1 MKTLIKLII
10 AAAVLHATWRTG
22 MAYFR
27 YYELKDDLQQ
37 IAQFSG
43 NRSESEL
50 HDQALQAARRYDIP
64 LNPSRVAV
72 RREENHTLI
81 EASYDERIE
90 LLPAYYYPWRF
101 DMNVDAFT
109 IVAK

>member
-1 MKTLIKLII
+1 MKTLIKLIV
-10 AAAVLHATWRTG
+10 AAAILHATWRTG
-22 MAYFR
+22 MVYFR

-50 HDQALQAARRYDIP
+50 HARALDMARRRQVP
-64 LNPSRVAV
+64 LDPARLTV
-72 RREENHTLI
+72 RREENHTII
-81 EASYDERIE
+81 EGSYDERIE
-90 LLPAYYYPWRF
+90 LLPNYYYPWHF
-101 DMNVDAFT
+101 DVNVDAFT